1 GGTSMSTTEETQTST
16 PFNEAPDGKPKR
28 TRRTKAEMQAAL
40 ATAEEEKQAAYP
52 PFDPRVV
59 GNDSRMKI
67 TAKRTVRTGQFESF
81 EVQLHIDIQRDPR
94 FSVEQNDIM
103 LGERLSD
110 DVNALADRIQRTIQ
124 VEK

>member
-1 GGTSMSTTEETQTST
+1 MSEESQTST

-52 PFDPRVV
+52 PFDSRVLD
-59 GNDSRMKI
+59 NDNRFKV

-81 EVQLHIDIQRDPR
+81 EIQLHIDIGRDPR
-94 FSVEQNDIM
+94 YTVAENFTL
-103 LGERLSD
+103 LGERISD
-110 DVNALADRIQRTIQ
+110 DVNTLADRVQRTIQ